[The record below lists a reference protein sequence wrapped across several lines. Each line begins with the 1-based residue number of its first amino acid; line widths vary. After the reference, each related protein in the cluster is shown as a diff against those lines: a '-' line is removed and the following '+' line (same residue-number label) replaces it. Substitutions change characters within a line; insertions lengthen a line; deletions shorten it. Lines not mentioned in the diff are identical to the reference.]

1 MRSKMMLAAALAVST
16 LAPSAAEAQTVQ
28 GQVYVQPGYGQPV
41 ATQPAPGYA
50 QPAPRT
56 EERVHVGLIVAG
68 AVMFGVS
75 WLLHALLISPLAGCS
90 LSSSS
95 GCSSTWEDFRWT
107 GALPLVGPWI
117 QLGIKPGG
125 LGNDGWG
132 PYLII
137 DGLLQAGGLTMLIL
151 GATITETVTVYGD
164 NEGVGPSLGFGV
176 GPSQLFAR
184 GTF

>member
-1 MRSKMMLAAALAVST
+1 MTRAGYVLAIAVAAFAL
-16 LAPSAAEAQTVQ
+16 PSGAEAQAVQ
-28 GQVYVQPGYGQPV
+28 GQVYVQPGYGQPAAQPV
-41 ATQPAPGYA
+41 YTQP
-50 QPAPRT
+50 QPQPRT

-68 AVMFGVS
+68 SVMLGVS

-90 LSSSS
+90 LSSTS

-107 GALPLVGPWI
+107 GALPLVGPWV
-117 QLGIKPGG
+117 QLAIKPTD
-125 LGNDGWG
+125 LGQDGWG

-164 NEGVGPSLGFGV
+164 NESGPSLRLGV
-176 GPSQLFAR
+176 APGGLTAR